1 MKKLSGTL
9 LRSARRV
16 AYGTVDR
23 VALRPARRIGQILRD
38 TRAVTS
44 IEFAAIALPF
54 FTLIMGT
61 MAIGLWFFSA
71 AAMDVAVY
79 GAARQIQTGRLNSG
93 LSGLSP
99 GQLASNYICANITQI
114 ANHPIIPCD
123 QHNPQMAMAV
133 VGNFLHLLNKH
144 KVTPAQ
150 NGNPEVDYWTL
161 GTINTPT
168 LCIPGTGQVVYL
180 QATYTLPVFGA
191 VITYFG
197 GTPLISGTT
206 VQVEQT
212 PGAPS
217 GTCSAL

>member
-16 AYGTVDR
+16 AYGAVDR
-23 VALRPARRIGQILRD
+23 IALRPARRVGQILRD

-44 IEFAAIALPF
+44 IEFAAVALPF

-61 MAIGLWFFSA
+61 MAVGLWFFA
-71 AAMDVAVY
+71 ASAMDVAVY
-79 GAARQIQTGRLNSG
+79 GAARQIQTGQLGSS
-93 LSGLSP
+93 LSGMSP
-99 GQLASNYICANITQI
+99 GSFGSNYVCANITQV
-114 ANHPIIPCD
+114 AQNPILPCD
-123 QHNPQMAMAV
+123 AHNPQMGVAV
-133 VGNFLHLLNKH
+133 VGNFLDLLTKH
-144 KVTPAQ
+144 EVSPKTATK
-150 NGNPEVDYWTL
+150 PEVDYWTL
-161 GTINTPT
+161 GSLNTPV
-168 LCIPGTGQVVYL
+168 LCVPGAGEVVYV

-217 GTCSAL
+217 GTCTAK

>member
-9 LRSARRV
+9 LCSARRV
-16 AYGTVDR
+16 AYGAVDR
-23 VALRPARRIGQILRD
+23 VALRPVRRVGQILRD

-71 AAMDVAVY
+71 AAIDVAVY
-79 GAARQIQTGRLNSG
+79 GAARQIQTGKLSSSLNGMSAG
-93 LSGLSP
+93 SFG
-99 GQLASNYICANITQI
+99 SNYVCANLTQV
-114 ANHPIIPCD
+114 ASYPIIPCD
-123 QHNPQMAMAV
+123 AHNPQMGMAV
-133 VGNFLHLLNKH
+133 VGNFLDLLTEH
-144 KVTPAQ
+144 QVSAGP
-150 NGNPEVDYWTL
+150 PPVDYWTL
-161 GTINTPT
+161 GSINTPI
-168 LCIPGTGQVVYL
+168 LCVPGAGEIVYV
-180 QATYTLPVFGA
+180 QATYTIPVFGA

-217 GTCSAL
+217 ATCTAK